1 MSLEIFIESLTDR
14 ISSQLEIDKSL
25 NLVKGDVD
33 FMEISLLLIGLII
46 RDYLQTVLGR
56 VEGESAQLY
65 RFPDVPVGNDSEY
78 RMKEGKLAGLIIA
91 LPPGDDFRSCALVAS
106 FRDELRQDGR
116 KDIDKRIGEKQ

>member
-65 RFPDVPVGNDSEY
+65 RFPDVPLGNDSEY
-78 RMKEGKLAGLIIA
+78 REISWTDYYS
-91 LPPGDDFRSCALVAS
+91 PS
-106 FRDELRQDGR
+106 GR
-116 KDIDKRIGEKQ
+116 